1 MIRKGP
7 VVAGLI
13 SVVAIILLVV
23 ALILPKANQ
32 VRQRQSMVTDAK
44 QKQGTLELELQQLKA
59 AAKDAKPARKQLAL
73 LSRQVPA
80 TIRLPDLILMLDE
93 AADDSDVDFMSMT
106 PGTPVPAATG
116 DLSIM
121 STQLMV
127 IGDYFAVDEFLHRL
141 ERLPRAAKVRQIDM
155 TKQTASTGSSTSS
168 TTSGKIQLSLQ
179 AEFYTTDVNSGP
191 GSLPGHT
198 DASQLAPTDAP
209 TPTPTSG
216 G

>member
-1 MIRKGP
+1 MIKRGP

-32 VRQRQSMVTDAK
+32 VRQRQAMVGDAK

-59 AAKDAKPARKQLAL
+59 AAKEAKPARHELEVL
-73 LSRQVPA
+73 TRQVPP
-80 TIRLPDLILMLDE
+80 TVRLPDLILMLND

-106 PGTPVPAATG
+106 PGSPVEAAAG
-116 DLSIM
+116 NLSILT
-121 STQLMV
+121 TQLMV
-127 IGDYFAVDEFLHRL
+127 TGDYFAVDEFLHRL

-155 TKQTASTGSSTSS
+155 TKQATATGSTTRTSD
-168 TTSGKIQLSLQ
+168 KIQVTLQ
-179 AEFYTTDVNSGP
+179 AEFYTTDVSSGP

-198 DASQLAPTDAP
+198 DASQLPQAAAP
-209 TPTPTSG
+209 TPTPSTG